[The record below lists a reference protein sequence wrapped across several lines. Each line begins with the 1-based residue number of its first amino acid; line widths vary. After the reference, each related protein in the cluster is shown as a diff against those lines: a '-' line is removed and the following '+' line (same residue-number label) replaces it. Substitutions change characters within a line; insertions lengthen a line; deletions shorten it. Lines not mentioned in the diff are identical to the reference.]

1 MKSFILGA
9 LLSCMTLF
17 PSVKDSTLKD
27 ITKPYIGEYECK
39 SARLGD
45 KDYLEGFSYIRLELK
60 DTESFVLHCKEKDG
74 KKRDIEG
81 KYHYDKDKGVLTV
94 SDKSGVFKREFPLE
108 KGNLTISLP
117 IGEKILL
124 LQFEQK

>member
-45 KDYLEGFSYIRLELK
+45 KDYLEDFS
-60 DTESFVLHCKEKDG
+60 
-74 KKRDIEG
+74 
-81 KYHYDKDKGVLTV
+81 
-94 SDKSGVFKREFPLE
+94 
-108 KGNLTISLP
+108 
-117 IGEKILL
+117 
-124 LQFEQK
+124 